1 MILSR
6 RVSSFPE
13 GFTSFMLFIMDSMTT
28 PQLKPKPTRTRKKPT
43 TPMATKSS
51 PKVMTESTYPVKVK
65 AERQYKHTEPVIIDS
80 HIKDVQVLST
90 AAYIQDFK
98 NRLHLNNVEVKEL
111 IDAHV
116 EVYEYVKPY
125 AVSAFTKA
133 ADYVKSLRDK
143 SKD

>member
-1 MILSR
+1 MR
-6 RVSSFPE
+6 FTE
-13 GFTSFMLFIMDSMTT
+13 GLTSFMLFIMDSMTT
-28 PQLKPKPTRTRKKPT
+28 TQLKPKPTRTRKKTT
-43 TPMATKSS
+43 TPKI
-51 PKVMTESTYPVKVK
+51 MTESTYPVKVK

>member
-1 MILSR
+1 
-6 RVSSFPE
+6 
-13 GFTSFMLFIMDSMTT
+13 MDSMTT
-28 PQLKPKPTRTRKKPT
+28 TQLKPKPTRTRKKTT
-43 TPMATKSS
+43 TPKT
-51 PKVMTESTYPVKVK
+51 MTESTYPVKVK
-65 AERQYKHTEPVIIDS
+65 TERQYKHTEPVIIDS

-116 EVYEYVKPY
+116 EVYDYVKPY

-133 ADYVKSLRDK
+133 ADYVKSLRNK
-143 SKD
+143 STD

>member
-1 MILSR
+1 
-6 RVSSFPE
+6 
-13 GFTSFMLFIMDSMTT
+13 
-28 PQLKPKPTRTRKKPT
+28 
-43 TPMATKSS
+43 
-51 PKVMTESTYPVKVK
+51 MTESTYSTKVK
-65 AERQYKHTEPVIIDS
+65 TERQYKHTEPVIIDS

-125 AVSAFTKA
+125 VVSAFNVT
-133 ADYVKSLRDK
+133 ADYVKSLRNK

>member
-1 MILSR
+1 
-6 RVSSFPE
+6 
-13 GFTSFMLFIMDSMTT
+13 MDSMTT
-28 PQLKPKPTRTRKKPT
+28 TPTKPRTRRKTT
-43 TPMATKSS
+43 TPKQ
-51 PKVMTESTYPVKVK
+51 PMTESTYPVIVTKQRDFTHK
-65 AERQYKHTEPVIIDS
+65 EPVIIDS

-116 EVYEYVKPY
+116 EVYDYVKPY
-125 AVSAFTKA
+125 AVSAFNKA